1 MRPLGDGIM
10 KMLQASLL
18 GIAGWDL
25 LQTCPEV
32 HHVQAANIQIKKGG
46 CLFALPKR
54 RGCFVTWAGIG
65 SPAGSTAGEAR
76 GGFVFGPG
84 QMLRCS
90 LY

>member
-1 MRPLGDGIM
+1 M
-10 KMLQASLL
+10 
-18 GIAGWDL
+18 
-25 LQTCPEV
+25 
-32 HHVQAANIQIKKGG
+32 
-46 CLFALPKR
+46 
-54 RGCFVTWAGIG
+54 TWAGIG